1 MCWDTTRPSSGAA
14 FVLRQLVPA
23 QKAPVSL
30 CDEYAGPAALTSE
43 DFEVTLFSLPP
54 QGVGLGKEGAERAR
68 WCALQ
73 PDSRT
78 EPPGPS
84 AAAATGLLE
93 PSGVHYSS
101 TFPADEFSGQGRVW
115 EGPSSRCALLSGSV
129 QAQGF
134 GVVLGSAARQDQA
147 SLLLAPSRSLV
158 RVRGEMGPGLRHL
171 S

>member
-14 FVLRQLVPA
+14 FVLRRLVPA

-30 CDEYAGPAALTSE
+30 CDESAGPAGLTSE

-54 QGVGLGKEGAERAR
+54 QGVGLGMEGAERAR
-68 WCALQ
+68 WCASQ

-84 AAAATGLLE
+84 AAATGLLE

-101 TFPADEFSGQGRVW
+101 TSPADEFSGQGRVW

-129 QAQGF
+129 QAQGL
-134 GVVLGSAARQDQA
+134 GMVLRSTARQDQA

-158 RVRGEMGPGLRHL
+158 LVRGEMGPGLGQL